1 MHMDPCNSSS
11 RTSRDVQQQYSR
23 QSRQRQCGDFQQ
35 LTQQQAGRPI
45 PCDMP
50 ARPRSSQSRPGS
62 VLQQSFRQ
70 PTSCIAGGCPSRGDS
85 RGPCR
90 PGALPAAPLTA
101 SRPPSYVAAHGSPST
116 TPRDHRADVQEA
128 YRGPRSYALALA
140 SAGAH
145 RSSGHA
151 AVDRG
156 QHSSSSSRPSTA
168 TAAGSR
174 PGTAGRYAGKAC
186 LQSSG
191 SRNGRGD
198 GSRGPPSSSSVPQQH
213 QYDNQPGTQHWPQH
227 RHSAYQKATAAAAHV
242 LEGAGTSMAS
252 TSVQSRPLSN
262 THSSCRRP
270 GSAGPVHKGS
280 SWSAPDAQQGSFG
293 ACTAAAPPLLLA
305 DCFRPSTAA
314 GPASISGVVA
324 QQCGS
329 RPHTAAA
336 AVARCWDA
344 GSAGLSSN
352 LSGAGAGQ
360 EDQAVLQEQLQLWC
374 AVHEID
380 GRPATRNGVRSR

>member
-1 MHMDPCNSSS
+1 MSCQQQETQPMHMDPCNSSS

-156 QHSSSSSRPSTA
+156 QHQTKHCYCCRLK
-168 TAAGSR
+168 AGHCRTVCWESLPAEQR
-174 PGTAGRYAGKAC
+174 QQKWQGR
-186 LQSSG
+186 
-191 SRNGRGD
+191 
-198 GSRGPPSSSSVPQQH
+198 
-213 QYDNQPGTQHWPQH
+213 W
-227 RHSAYQKATAAAAHV
+227 
-242 LEGAGTSMAS
+242 
-252 TSVQSRPLSN
+252 
-262 THSSCRRP
+262 
-270 GSAGPVHKGS
+270 
-280 SWSAPDAQQGSFG
+280 QQG
-293 ACTAAAPPLLLA
+293 
-305 DCFRPSTAA
+305 PS
-314 GPASISGVVA
+314 
-324 QQCGS
+324 
-329 RPHTAAA
+329 
-336 AVARCWDA
+336 
-344 GSAGLSSN
+344 
-352 LSGAGAGQ
+352 
-360 EDQAVLQEQLQLWC
+360 
-374 AVHEID
+374 
-380 GRPATRNGVRSR
+380 